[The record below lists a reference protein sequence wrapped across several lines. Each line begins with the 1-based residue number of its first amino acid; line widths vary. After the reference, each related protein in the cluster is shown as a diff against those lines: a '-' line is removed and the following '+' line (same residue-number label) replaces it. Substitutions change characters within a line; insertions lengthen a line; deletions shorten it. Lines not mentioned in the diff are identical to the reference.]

1 MDQVDLSLL
10 AIVITL
16 GSLFGVEM
24 SEIYDKNALGDEGL
38 SGHKL
43 LSSFVIRNESEK
55 LRINLFRLMIDY
67 SLSQNIVI
75 LESKLNILS

>member
-24 SEIYDKNALGDEGL
+24 SEIYDKNALGDEGC
-38 SGHKL
+38 
-43 LSSFVIRNESEK
+43 
-55 LRINLFRLMIDY
+55 
-67 SLSQNIVI
+67 LSQTSIGPLLFETSLKSFKNKSI
-75 LESKLNILS
+75 

>member
-10 AIVITL
+10 AIIITL
-16 GSLFGVEM
+16 DNLFGVER
-24 SEIYDKNALGDEGL
+24 SEIIDKNSLGDEGL

-67 SLSQNIVI
+67 SLSQNIII

>member
-1 MDQVDLSLL
+1 MDQEDFLLL

-16 GSLFGVEM
+16 DNLFGVER
-24 SEIYDKNALGDEGL
+24 SEIIDKNSLGDEGL

-75 LESKLNILS
+75 FRVKT